1 MKKNKIPI
9 LLPIILLA
17 LGGCGAVDD
26 PSLYPAY
33 GKADEAPID
42 LLQSST
48 PNPDRNLYFG
58 DLHIHTSLSTDA
70 YVMGVR
76 SMPEDVYRFAKGQT
90 LEHAAGYPIRIDRPL
105 DFAAV
110 TDHSEY
116 LGQAAAQNIDVPT
129 TRKPL
134 REILREGNLLSITWA
149 WLRSTLAIRSH
160 GFAVGMDL
168 LDAGTN
174 RAAWQETIAAAE
186 RHYEP
191 HRFTSFIGYEW
202 SASVGDIATH
212 IHRNVI
218 YRTNKVSALPFSSI
232 DSSRPEDL
240 WDFLDKEQAQGR
252 VAIAIPHNANV
263 SRGNMYQ
270 SVDSNGK
277 AVDQAYAQRR
287 NYFEPVSEILQI
299 KGASET
305 HPLLSPLDEFADYGI
320 ARMQPGE
327 ETSFET
333 VDGSY
338 ARQALRNGLV
348 LGYKNGA
355 NPFQFGVIGASDS
368 HNASSPSQE
377 SAYHG
382 KLPMMD
388 GSAALRINKALLLP
402 ETANP
407 VTSWSSGGLAGVWA
421 EENTRESLFD
431 ALRRRETYATSGPRM
446 TLRMF
451 AGWDYPKTLLEDKAW
466 VAKAY
471 AGGVPMG
478 GELDAQSNTNAPTVV
493 VVALKDPLG
502 ANLDRV
508 QIIKG
513 WIDSEGRSHEKI
525 FDVAPLDRRDESTG
539 NLLAVGNTVDTNTAT
554 YDNSIGSSSLSAY
567 WRDPEFDPRQPA
579 FYYAR
584 VLEIP
589 TPRWSTYDA
598 VRLGVEPMEPAII
611 QERAVGSAIWYSP

>member
-1 MKKNKIPI
+1 MNNKTSIF
-9 LLPIILLA
+9 LLMALLVMS
-17 LGGCGAVDD
+17 GCGAVDD
-26 PSLYPAY
+26 PSLFPAFA
-33 GKADEAPID
+33 GADAAD
-42 LLQSST
+42 LEPLRPT
-48 PNPDRNLYFG
+48 TTNGERNLYFG

-76 SMPEDVYRFAKGQT
+76 SMPDDVYRFAKGQT

-116 LGQAAAQNIDVPT
+116 LGQAAARRIDVPT
-129 TRKPL
+129 TRTPL
-134 REILREGNLLSITWA
+134 REILLEGNLFSITWA
-149 WLRSTLAIRSH
+149 WLRSTLAIRSQ
-160 GFAVGMDL
+160 GFAVGMDA
-168 LDAGTN
+168 LDNEIN
-174 RAAWQETIAAAE
+174 RAAWLETIAAAQ

-191 HRFTSFIGYEW
+191 QRFTSFIGYEW

-218 YRTNKVSALPFSSI
+218 YRTEQVSALPFSSM

-240 WDFLDKEQAQGR
+240 WDFLADEESQGR

-263 SRGNMYQ
+263 SRGNMYKR
-270 SVDSNGK
+270 VDSDGEPI
-277 AVDQAYAQRR
+277 DDAYARRR
-287 NYFEPVSEILQI
+287 NHFEPVSEILQI

-327 ETSFET
+327 KTSYES
-333 VDGSY
+333 VAGSY
-338 ARQALRNGLV
+338 ARQAMRDGLV
-348 LGYKNGA
+348 LGYKNGV

-377 SAYHG
+377 SSYHG

-388 GSAALRINKALLLP
+388 GSAALRTNHALALP
-402 ETANP
+402 ESANP

-421 EENTRESLFD
+421 EENTREALFE

-451 AGWDYPKTLLEDKAW
+451 GGWDYSPTLTEEQGW
-466 VAKAY
+466 VKKAY
-471 AGGVPMG
+471 QSGVPMG
-478 GELDAQSNTNAPTVV
+478 GVLTAIEEPLAPAFI
-493 VVALKDPLG
+493 VVAMKDPLG

-508 QIIKG
+508 QIVKG
-513 WIDSEGRSHEKI
+513 WIDADGRSHETVI
-525 FDVAPLDRRDESTG
+525 DVAPGDRRDSHDAS
-539 NLLAVGNTVDTNTAT
+539 LSAVGNTVDIKTAT
-554 YDNSIGSSSLSAY
+554 YDNSIGSTSLTAY
-567 WRDPEFDPRQPA
+567 WRDPQFDPAQPA

-598 VRLGVEPMEPAII
+598 VRLGIPAMEPAVI
-611 QERAVGSAIWYSP
+611 QERAIGSAIWYRP

>member
-1 MKKNKIPI
+1 MSNKRTIV
-9 LLPIILLA
+9 LMTMLA
-17 LGGCGAVDD
+17 LSGCGAVDD
-26 PSLYPAY
+26 PSLYPAFE
-33 GKADEAPID
+33 KTNARAAD
-42 LLQSST
+42 LLQKS
-48 PNPDRNLYFG
+48 PVNNQRNLYFG

-76 SMPEDVYRFAKGQT
+76 SMPDDVYRFAKGQT

-134 REILREGNLLSITWA
+134 RDILLDGNLLSITWA
-149 WLRSTLAIRSH
+149 WLRSTLAIRSQ
-160 GFAVGMDL
+160 GFAVNMES
-168 LDAGTN
+168 LDTGTN

-186 RHYEP
+186 QHYEP
-191 HRFTSFIGYEW
+191 YRFTSFIGYEW

-218 YRTNKVSALPFSSI
+218 YRSNQVSALAFSSI

-240 WDFLDKEQAQGR
+240 WDFLDKEETQGR

-270 SVDSNGK
+270 SVDSDGQPIDE
-277 AVDQAYAQRR
+277 VYAQRR

-305 HPLLSPLDEFADYGI
+305 HPLLSPLDEFSDYGI

-327 ETSFET
+327 KTSYET
-333 VDGSY
+333 VNGSY
-338 ARQALRNGLV
+338 ARQALRDGLV

-388 GSAALRINKALLLP
+388 GSAALRTNKALLLP
-402 ETANP
+402 ESANP

-421 EENTRESLFD
+421 EENTREALFD
-431 ALRRRETYATSGPRM
+431 ALRCRETFATSGPRIS
-446 TLRMF
+446 LRMF
-451 AGWDYPKTLLEDKAW
+451 GGWDLSSTLLEEADW

-471 AGGVPMG
+471 KDGVSMG
-478 GELDAQSNTNAPTVV
+478 GALRAADAGQAPVF
-493 VVALKDPLG
+493 VVAAIKDPLG
-502 ANLDRV
+502 ANLDRI
-508 QIIKG
+508 QIVKG
-513 WIDSEGRSHEKI
+513 WVDAQGRSHEKI
-525 FDVAPLDRRDESTG
+525 FDIAPQDRRGSSAGELSP
-539 NLLAVGNTVDTNTAT
+539 VGSTVDVATAS
-554 YDNSIGSSSLSAY
+554 YDNSIGRPSLSAY
-567 WRDPEFDPRQPA
+567 WRDPAFDASQPA

-598 VRLGVEPMEPAII
+598 AKLGTEPMEPAVI
-611 QERAVGSAIWYSP
+611 QERAVGSAIWYTP